1 MKNIQVIFKQMKENI
16 DISKLND
23 DGLCSHLINKKI
35 PNISLPNQDGTY
47 LKLNRSDTFR
57 LVVYFY
63 SLTGNPEKKL
73 PENWNKIP
81 GAKGCTLQ
89 NCSFR
94 DNYEKIIEMNAI
106 PIGVSTQSIEYIKEM
121 TSRLMINYDVLS
133 DLDLILIK
141 ALKLPT
147 FSINKQVYLKKFTLI
162 IHDNTIKKVFY
173 PINSIEKHISEVI
186 KWLKTN

>member
-1 MKNIQVIFKQMKENI
+1 MKENI
-16 DISKLND
+16 DISKLDD
-23 DGLCSHLINKKI
+23 DGSCNHLINKKF
-35 PNISLPNQDGTY
+35 PNISLPNQNGNY

-57 LVVYFY
+57 LVIYFY
-63 SLTGNPEKKL
+63 SLTGHPEKKL

-81 GAKGCTLQ
+81 GVNGCTLQ

-106 PIGVSTQSIEYIKEM
+106 PIGVSTQSSEYIKEM

-133 DLDLILIK
+133 DLDLILTK
-141 ALKLPT
+141 SLKLPT

-162 IHDNTIKKVFY
+162 IHNNTIKKVFY
-173 PINSIEKHISEVI
+173 PINSIDKHISEVL

>member
-1 MKNIQVIFKQMKENI
+1 MKENI

-23 DGLCSHLINKKI
+23 DGSCSHLINRKF
-35 PNISLPNQDGTY
+35 PDISLPNQDGHY

-57 LVVYFY
+57 LVIYFY
-63 SLTGNPEKKL
+63 SLTGHPKKKL

-81 GAKGCTLQ
+81 GANGCTLQ

-94 DNYEKIIEMNAI
+94 DNYEKIIKMNAI
-106 PIGVSTQSIEYIKEM
+106 PIGVSTQPIEYITEM

-133 DLDLILIK
+133 DIDLTLIK

-162 IHDNTIKKVFY
+162 VDNNTIKKVFY
-173 PINSIEKHISEVI
+173 PINSIDKHISEVL
-186 KWLKTN
+186 KWLQTN

>member
-1 MKNIQVIFKQMKENI
+1 MKENI

-23 DGLCSHLINKKI
+23 DGSCSHLINRKF
-35 PNISLPNQDGTY
+35 PDISLPNQDGHY
-47 LKLNRSDTFR
+47 LQLNRSDTFR
-57 LVVYFY
+57 LVIYFY
-63 SLTGNPEKKL
+63 SLTGHPKKKL

-81 GAKGCTLQ
+81 GANGCTLQ

-94 DNYEKIIEMNAI
+94 DNYEKIIKMNAI
-106 PIGVSTQSIEYIKEM
+106 PIGVSTQPIEYIKEM

-133 DLDLILIK
+133 DIDLTLVK

-162 IHDNTIKKVFY
+162 VDNNTIKKVFY
-173 PINSIEKHISEVI
+173 PINSIDKHISEVL
-186 KWLKTN
+186 KWLQTN